1 MKEPM
6 QKETRADVGRQP
18 MAIKDAVVR
27 VTVAEQLRIQA
38 IVLDRDKDDALE
50 FVKMLRD
57 RIDTD
62 ERHGM
67 RSHLDQ

>member
-1 MKEPM
+1 
-6 QKETRADVGRQP
+6 

-38 IVLDRDKDDALE
+38 IVVDRDKDDALE
-50 FVKMLRD
+50 FVKLLRD
-57 RIDTD
+57 RIEADGKL
-62 ERHGM
+62 GM